1 MEYLPHLQ
9 SWPPIRRWIRCFP
22 QWSKKALVLPKRSS
36 FAPSIRSLS
45 LMSESPFAEREA
57 PYWSIFSI
65 LTISKLDSNLLLIT
79 PVPVQPIE
87 IVRQVQQMF
96 MVECQKVH
104 DIQTAFHIADS
115 YQALNVDIVMLDS
128 SRLLQVVS
136 NQGTLGSFGVSFELC
151 TLLLAFLLLTLF
163 IFSAH

>member
-1 MEYLPHLQ
+1 M
-9 SWPPIRRWIRCFP
+9 
-22 QWSKKALVLPKRSS
+22 
-36 FAPSIRSLS
+36 
-45 LMSESPFAEREA
+45 
-57 PYWSIFSI
+57 
-65 LTISKLDSNLLLIT
+65 
-79 PVPVQPIE
+79 PVQPIE

>member
-1 MEYLPHLQ
+1 
-9 SWPPIRRWIRCFP
+9 
-22 QWSKKALVLPKRSS
+22 
-36 FAPSIRSLS
+36 
-45 LMSESPFAEREA
+45 
-57 PYWSIFSI
+57 
-65 LTISKLDSNLLLIT
+65 
-79 PVPVQPIE
+79 VQPIE

-151 TLLLAFLLLTLF
+151 TLLLAVLLLTLF
-163 IFSAH
+163 IFFSSLTCTQMPLNSRRPRQNEQLKFRLEHIPNHPHQSLQASITSQQRARDQTLLPEVIGVKGSSCIFVSRYLFCI